1 MPRVR
6 KPRTDAQKELARAAQ
21 HRFKERHPRRQNEK
35 ALAYYYAHKAEILA
49 KQSAQRQGEGR
60 EAYLAYLRQ
69 YRSGNSTRVEPIPEL
84 WPYGCDDRL
93 CLRINEIVPRG
104 IPEDVRA
111 DVCQELVLA
120 VLAGDV
126 ELENASKSLPQ
137 ATRVAF
143 GQAFMWRL
151 DWTMADGLTVADH
164 LSYDQ
169 YV

>member
-1 MPRVR
+1 MAR
-6 KPRTDAQKELARAAQ
+6 KRPPLTEAQRALAREAQ
-21 HRFKERHPRRQNEK
+21 QRYAQRHPNKQNER

-49 KQSAQRQGEGR
+49 KQASQRQGEGR

-69 YRSGNSTRVEPIPEL
+69 YRSGSSTHVERIPEL
-84 WPYGCDDRL
+84 WPYDCDDRL

-111 DVCQELVLA
+111 DVCQELALA

-126 ELENASKSLPQ
+126 ELENVSQSLPQ